1 MLFPDGKLMRSK
13 VVGFNSNALGYL
25 YITENPTESG
35 LNRKEFLFPHRNSEI
50 E

>member
-13 VVGFNSNALGYL
+13 VLGFNSNALGCIL
-25 YITENPTESG
+25 QKKPTESG
-35 LNRKEFLFPHRNSEI
+35 LDSKEFHFPHRNSRI